1 MNYDTIQK
9 YLDFCAIQRRL
20 SSHTIRAYKSDL
32 HQYYNF
38 GTNDIRSYL
47 TFLNQHIK
55 KTSTLKRKI
64 ASLKSYYK
72 FLEEEKLISK
82 NPFHQLRLHYKEEK
96 KLPKTISLKDLQ
108 KIYCFAHQQIE
119 NSKNKHSMRKAMRNL
134 LLISLLLS
142 TGLRISELCNLKLD
156 NINLE
161 NRTIQ
166 ILGKGKKE
174 RLLYIGNDETLSLL
188 EDYIAHH
195 CSHSSYLF
203 TGVKNDDYLK
213 EQSVRLILKN
223 ISHSLQ
229 LKKHITPHMFR
240 HSFATMLLDNGV
252 DIRQIQHLLGHS
264 NINVTQIYTH
274 VSQSKQVEILSEH
287 NPLNQITPLLRT

>member
-1 MNYDTIQK
+1 M
-9 YLDFCAIQRRL
+9 
-20 SSHTIRAYKSDL
+20 
-32 HQYYNF
+32 
-38 GTNDIRSYL
+38 
-47 TFLNQHIK
+47 
-55 KTSTLKRKI
+55 
-64 ASLKSYYK
+64 
-72 FLEEEKLISK
+72 
-82 NPFHQLRLHYKEEK
+82 
-96 KLPKTISLKDLQ
+96 KDLQ

-119 NSKNKHSMRKAMRNL
+119 NSKNKHSKRKAMRNL

-156 NINLE
+156 NINLK

-166 ILGKGKKE
+166 ILEKGKKV

-195 CSHSSYLF
+195 SSYLF
-203 TGVKNDDYLK
+203 TSVKNDDHLK
-213 EQSVRLILKN
+213 EQSVRLSLKN